1 MFVFVGGNS
10 QNGQLGYG
18 GSENMNQPTKIESFN
33 KQQIISLSTG
43 LSHSLYVDENGIISS

>member
-1 MFVFVGGNS
+1 LFVGGNS

-43 LSHSLYVDENGIISS
+43 SSHSLYVDENGIISS